1 MVMIVLWIN
10 EKFSKIIV
18 LFTRY
23 LCFLPIWSKLEKL
36 VSAVAILIPYGLL
49 LTFSAALFPQNIP
62 TFVPLG
68 ELAKYLGETYPLM
81 MQLLALFA
89 AAVHVSYPFYV
100 IKLSTEFKILP
111 KQTFLWGLNG
121 LFFGI
126 FAIWPL
132 VFYDFFLEN
141 ATTYCNIP
149 LAFC

>member
-1 MVMIVLWIN
+1 MFRSRASPPPHFFIPPH
-10 EKFSKIIV
+10 
-18 LFTRY
+18 
-23 LCFLPIWSKLEKL
+23 PI
-36 VSAVAILIPYGLL
+36 VAILIPYGLL

-68 ELAKYLGETYPLM
+68 ELAKYLGETYPIM

-89 AAVHVSYPFYV
+89 AVVHVSYPFYI

-111 KQTFLWGLNG
+111 KQTFLWALNG